1 MGYKFSKIKQTQIL
15 KRLFQGIKVSMLHEG
30 HKVQETYIGIGQLS
44 DRSQQTIKKYAR

>member
-30 HKVQETYIGIGQLS
+30 HKVQETYIGQLC

>member
-30 HKVQETYIGIGQLS
+30 HKVQETYIVIGQLC
-44 DRSQQTIKKYAR
+44 DRSQQTIKKYAI